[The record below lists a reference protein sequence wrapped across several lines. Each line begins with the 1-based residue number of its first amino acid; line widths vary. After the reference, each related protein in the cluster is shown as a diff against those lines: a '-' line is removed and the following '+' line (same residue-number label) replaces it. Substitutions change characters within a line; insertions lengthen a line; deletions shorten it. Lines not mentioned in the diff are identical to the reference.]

1 MEAGWEGK
9 GDSARKNG
17 RNNNQAGRR
26 IDEYAINRVYACTY
40 TAGLT
45 LPSPSTP
52 TPTAIQRASCG
63 REDENE
69 NENGSRARR
78 PIGGRVSGLD
88 GNGPR
93 GNGRRTTD
101 NRCDGRSSEA
111 RVTKHACAR
120 GIQGGPGKA
129 FKLRIPS
136 IEERVPRPA
145 DPRKAKEP
153 AAESQTD

>member
-78 PIGGRVSGLD
+78 PIGGASLRTRRERTTDHGGTD
-88 GNGPR
+88 NGPR
-93 GNGRRTTD
+93 TIAVTGDLSRGPGNQ
-101 NRCDGRSSEA
+101 
-111 RVTKHACAR
+111 ACAR
-120 GIQGGPGKA
+120 GMYPRRPRPG
-129 FKLRIPS
+129 RWVPS
-136 IEERVPRPA
+136 VEERAPRPA
-145 DPRKAKEP
+145 DPRKNLP
-153 AAESQTD
+153 RSHGQTD